1 MPEPS
6 TKISRPL
13 GIQGYAATD
22 YLLSLLVW
30 AVFFFWRQYLMY
42 RQVFTDKLF
51 DEPVFTVGVLGLP
64 LYWLSLYLLAGH
76 YSRSLYEKS
85 RLSELTSTVF
95 VNLLGGVVVFFALL
109 LDDVEVT
116 INIDYYYKVF
126 ISLIALQTTLIWLGK
141 WYWINRAKQQL
152 HSGSAGFEV
161 LLLGC
166 GPKAYRVMQQIKAD
180 ARSTGWRL
188 AGFLCSNPGDKNIMA
203 RQIPW
208 LGSPGQVQQVLET
221 YAIDKIIL
229 AEEKN
234 ESLLNEL
241 VEQLAQKDVDLLLVP
256 GILDIVTGSVR
267 STDVI
272 HGQFIVLQ
280 TNPLNAWQQNVK
292 RLIDIGT
299 ALMGTLLLT
308 PLLIFTAI
316 RVKISSPG
324 PILYRQ
330 QRIGYKGKPF
340 TIYKFRSMV
349 HPGEPNGPALSSDN
363 DPRITPWGKIMRKW
377 RLDELPQLWN
387 ILKGDM
393 SLVGPR
399 PERACYIDEIKKINP
414 YYTLLLRLKP
424 GLTSWG
430 MVKFGYATSVDQM
443 VERMQYDLIYLE
455 NASVLL
461 DFKIMLHTLLI
472 IWRGKGK

>member
-6 TKISRPL
+6 HKISRPL
-13 GIQGYAATD
+13 GVQGYAATD

-51 DEPVFTVGVLGLP
+51 DEPVFTAGVLGLP
-64 LYWLSLYLLAGH
+64 LFWLSLYLLAGH

-95 VNLLGGVVVFFALL
+95 VNLLGGVVVFFVLL

-126 ISLIALQTTLIWLGK
+126 ISLIALQTTIIWLGK

-161 LLLGC
+161 LLLGS
-166 GPKAYRVMQQIKAD
+166 GPKAFRVMQQIKAD
-180 ARSTGWRL
+180 AQSTGWRL
-188 AGFLCSNPGDKNIMA
+188 AGFLCSNPAEKNTMA
-203 RQIPW
+203 RHIPW
-208 LGSPGQVQQVLET
+208 LGTPGQVQQVLEA
-221 YAIDKIIL
+221 YAIDKVIL

-234 ESLLNEL
+234 EALLNEL
-241 VEQLAQKDVDLLLVP
+241 VEQLAQKDVDLLMVP
-256 GILDIVTGSVR
+256 GMLDIVTGSVK

-272 HGQFIVLQ
+272 HGQFIELQ
-280 TNPLNAWQQNVK
+280 TNPLSAWQQNVK
-292 RLIDIGT
+292 RLIDITTGL
-299 ALMGTLLLT
+299 AGTLVLL
-308 PLLIFTAI
+308 PLLVFTAI
-316 RVKISSPG
+316 RVKLSSPG
-324 PILYRQ
+324 PVLYRQ
-330 QRIGYKGKPF
+330 ERIGYKGKPF

-363 DPRITPWGKIMRKW
+363 DPRITPWG
-377 RLDELPQLWN
+377 WN

-399 PERACYIDEIKKINP
+399 PERACYIDQIKKINP

>member
-1 MPEPS
+1 MPES
-6 TKISRPL
+6 LKNVSRPL
-13 GIQGYAATD
+13 RMQGYVATD

-30 AVFFFWRQYLMY
+30 AVFFFWRQFLVY

-51 DEPVFTVGVLGLP
+51 DEPVFAVGVLGLP
-64 LYWLSLYLLAGH
+64 FFWLSLYLLAGH
-76 YSRSLYEKS
+76 YNRSLYEKS

-95 VNLLGGVVVFFALL
+95 VNLLGGVVVFFVLL
-109 LDDVEVT
+109 LDDIEVT

-126 ISLIALQTTLIWLGK
+126 ISLLALQTVIIWLGK

-152 HSGSAGFEV
+152 HTGKAGFTV

-166 GPKAYRVMQQIKAD
+166 GPKAFRVMQQIKAD
-180 ARSTGWRL
+180 AQSTGWQL
-188 AGFLCSNPGDKNIMA
+188 AGFVCSHPGEKNNLSKHLTC
-203 RQIPW
+203 
-208 LGSPGQVQQVLET
+208 LGNMNEVQAILEQ
-221 YAIDKIIL
+221 YNIDKVIL

-234 ESLLNEL
+234 EVLLNQL
-241 VEQLAQKDVDLLLVP
+241 IEQLAQKDLDLLMVP
-256 GILDIVTGSVR
+256 GMLDIVTGSVR

-272 HGQFIVLQ
+272 HGQFIELQ
-280 TNPLNAWQQNVK
+280 TNPLSAWQQNVK

-299 ALMGTLLLT
+299 ALLGTLMLT
-308 PLLIFTAI
+308 PLLFFTAI
-316 RVKISSPG
+316 RVKLSSPG

-363 DPRITPWGKIMRKW
+363 DPRITQWGKIMRKW

-399 PERACYIDEIKKINP
+399 PERACYIEEIKKINP

-430 MVKFGYATSVDQM
+430 MVKFGYATSVQQM
-443 VERMQYDLIYLE
+443 AERMQYDLIYLE
-455 NASVLL
+455 NASVFL